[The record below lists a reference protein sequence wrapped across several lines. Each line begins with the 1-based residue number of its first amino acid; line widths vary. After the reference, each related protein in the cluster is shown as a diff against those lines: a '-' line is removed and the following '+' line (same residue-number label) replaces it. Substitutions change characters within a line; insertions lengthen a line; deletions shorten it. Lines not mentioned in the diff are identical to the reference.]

1 MTEKGGIP
9 VSWSSEAMKVEVA
22 KTSDA
27 IEILEVQ
34 IRSYQS
40 EAEIYNYYSI
50 APLVETPQEIERQFK
65 IQVFLKAVLEGRIVG
80 SVRGYLK
87 EGTVHIG
94 RLAVEPS
101 LQNQG
106 IETGLLQSIEQH
118 FSTAKR
124 YELFTGH
131 MSVNN
136 LRLYNKYG
144 YREFKRDLISDLVMM
159 IYLEKYK
166 TT

>member
-1 MTEKGGIP
+1 
-9 VSWSSEAMKVEVA
+9 MKVEVA
-22 KTSDA
+22 KASDA

-34 IRSYQS
+34 IRTYLSA
-40 EAEIYNYYSI
+40 AEIYNDYSI

-65 IQVFLKAVLEGRIVG
+65 IQVFLKAVLDGRIVG
-80 SVRGYLK
+80 SIRGYLK

-106 IETGLLQSIEQH
+106 IGAGLLQSIEQH

-124 YELFTGH
+124 YELG
-131 MSVNN
+131 
-136 LRLYNKYG
+136 
-144 YREFKRDLISDLVMM
+144 
-159 IYLEKYK
+159 
-166 TT
+166 

>member
-1 MTEKGGIP
+1 MN
-9 VSWSSEAMKVEVA
+9 VKVANV
-22 KTSDA
+22 SDA
-27 IEILEVQ
+27 IEILELQ
-34 IRSYQS
+34 IRAYQS
-40 EAEIYNYYSI
+40 EAEIYNDYSI
-50 APLVETPQEIERQFK
+50 VPLVETPQEIERQFK

-106 IETGLLQSIEQH
+106 IGTGLLHSIEQH

-131 MSVNN
+131 KSVNN
-136 LRLYNKYG
+136 LRLYNKLG
-144 YREFKRDLISDLVMM
+144 YREFKRELVSDLVMM
-159 IYLEKYK
+159 IYLEKILA
-166 TT
+166 